1 MNEDVAVFD
10 GVEVPVTVMYAVRE
24 PVCVRVLLGVV
35 VTDAVI
41 DAVTVAVPVIVEEA
55 VMDGVIV

>member
-1 MNEDVAVFD
+1 MKDDDAVFE
-10 GVEVPVTVMYAVRE
+10 GVEVPDTVMYAVRE

-41 DAVTVAVPVIVEEA
+41 DAVTVAVPVTAEEA
-55 VMDGVIV
+55 VTDGVIV